1 MSMAEKLAAFKAQ
14 RASLSGGVMSDTR
27 RSSSVRMSGG
37 PLKPSAPSS
46 GSESGSENRNPNRQH
61 STTPVAV
68 RRRSGVVSASPQRL
82 ASPVSR
88 VSAEWSFSDC
98 RQSPSPSAC
107 SEANSD
113 DSYMTA
119 FERPTG
125 RSSSISSNKSDD
137 TARVS
142 LHQAAQK
149 FKTARRSGSLCSISS
164 VSSAPSSSPDDFH
177 ASDDKSPIMH
187 PRLTS
192 PVVASTCKSSA
203 TQAKGVGSEEEA
215 AKLFREQASALEA
228 RLDAALS
235 AQASAQ
241 QLLCEAS
248 ERASL
253 AEQDVQAHR
262 FLNSILEQQLSQAA
276 DALQSERFDSDERS
290 AASKR
295 HKAEVRRL
303 QAERDEHHE
312 RATAMIQQMTE
323 QMAQLQA
330 YAMERIGKLEEELLE
345 EQSRSGALE
354 SELAMVKAA
363 AASTA
368 VTNGAG
374 RSKRRAGN
382 KATAVTDGTGRSK
395 GGVGS
400 KAAAVGGDGT
410 GRVRK
415 GRSNS
420 KPKVED
426 DEQDESGSLTE

>member
-1 MSMAEKLAAFKAQ
+1 MAEKLAAFKAQ

-27 RSSSVRMSGG
+27 RSSSVRMSVGL
-37 PLKPSAPSS
+37 LKPSAPSS
-46 GSESGSENRNPNRQH
+46 GTESGSENRNPNRQH

-68 RRRSGVVSASPQRL
+68 RRRSGIVSASPQRL
-82 ASPVSR
+82 ASPVLSR

-119 FERPTG
+119 FERPAS

-137 TARVS
+137 SARIS

-149 FKTARRSGSLCSISS
+149 FKLARRSGSLCSISS
-164 VSSAPSSSPDDFH
+164 VSSAPSSSPGELH

-187 PRLTS
+187 PRASPVRLTS

-203 TQAKGVGSEEEA
+203 TQAKGVGSGEEA
-215 AKLFREQASALEA
+215 MKLFREQTAALEV

-241 QLLCEAS
+241 QLSQEAS
-248 ERASL
+248 ERALL

-276 DALQSERFDSDERS
+276 DALQSERFDNDERS

-354 SELAMVKAA
+354 SELAVVKAA
-363 AASTA
+363 AAAAAAASA
-368 VTNGAG
+368 
-374 RSKRRAGN
+374 
-382 KATAVTDGTGRSK
+382 AVTDGTGRSK
-395 GGVGS
+395 RSAGN
-400 KAAAVGGDGT
+400 KAAAVGGDGA
-410 GRVRK
+410 GRARK
-415 GRSNS
+415 GRR
-420 KPKVED
+420 KPKVEE